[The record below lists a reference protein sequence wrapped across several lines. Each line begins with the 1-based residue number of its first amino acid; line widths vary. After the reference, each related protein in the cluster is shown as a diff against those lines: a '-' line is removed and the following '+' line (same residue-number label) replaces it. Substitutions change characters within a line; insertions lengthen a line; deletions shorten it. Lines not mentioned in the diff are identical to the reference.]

1 MALYDWTT
9 EKQANTYT
17 AAANKKRMAAE
28 AGRLLA
34 IGQEDRSISDMRNGE
49 AETSG

>member
-28 AGRLLA
+28 AARLLA
-34 IGQEDRSISDMRNGE
+34 SGQEDCSITDMRNVE
-49 AETSG
+49 AVR